1 MNSSTSSF
9 KARAKKAVGQLLAF
23 IFFLFLFDRLLFLGI
38 RSGESRYYGSISS
51 YALED
56 KFAAARDRGEYPVL
70 ILGTSRTFDGIHPR
84 HIYNQLGVRA
94 FKEAF
99 VGKGPMYSYFFYQ
112 EYRRHM
118 GIPRVVIYGVDYF
131 MFNIT
136 SERHWMK
143 RFPADLIDAHY
154 FKAGPSLLLANKR
167 QIDELSNLMLNNL
180 KERTGGDLNYQIER
194 DWARME
200 SYVGVPSPGKIDEAE
215 PQRFARQNF
224 AGFPGKEGEYFALLL
239 DQLQKDRVQVM
250 LVGLPEYI
258 GTYWTN
264 RNHNR
269 FQQVFG
275 KFARRLPGVFF
286 YNYNRPEKFD
296 LARAELFIDGGYG
309 FTNSHLSSTGSAML
323 GRMLADDLR
332 QHLGMK

>member
-9 KARAKKAVGQLLAF
+9 KSRLKKAVGQLLAF

-38 RSGESRYYGSISS
+38 RSGEARYYRNISS
-51 YALED
+51 YSLED
-56 KFAAARDRGEYPVL
+56 KFAAARAMGEFPVL

-84 HIYNQLGVRA
+84 HIYDQLGVRA

-112 EYRRHM
+112 KYRRQM
-118 GIPRVVIYGVDYF
+118 GIPRVVIYGIDYF

-136 SERHWMK
+136 TERHWMK
-143 RFPADLIDAHY
+143 RFPKDLIDAHY
-154 FKAGPSLLLANKR
+154 FNAGPSLLLANKR

-180 KERTGGDLNYQIER
+180 KERIGGDLNYRIER

-215 PQRFARQNF
+215 PQRFARQSF
-224 AGFPGKEGEYFALLL
+224 ADFPGKEGKYFALLL
-239 DQLQKDRVQVM
+239 DQLQNDRVQVM

-258 GTYWTN
+258 GTYLTN
-264 RNHNR
+264 RNHRKFNK
-269 FQQVFG
+269 VFG
-275 KFARRLPGVFF
+275 KFASSRPGVFY
-286 YNYNRPEKFD
+286 YNYNRPERFD

-309 FTNSHLSSTGSAML
+309 LSNSHLSGAGAALLNS
-323 GRMLADDLR
+323 MLADDLR